1 VIRWMRAKW
10 LGMMLGM
17 CAAAAT
23 SANAQA
29 PAQGSVGSATSGQA
43 APAVGAHVDL
53 DNSYR
58 FGTADRVRI
67 IVFNEPTLSGEFN
80 VNSDGNLSLPLIGN
94 VKASGRTPN
103 EVISDVQS
111 KLADGYLREPR
122 VSLDVLTYR
131 PFYIMGEVNKPG
143 EYPYSNGLTVMN
155 AVARAEGFTYR
166 ANRNHVFIK
175 RAGKTTEQDFNLR
188 KEDPGVQPGDTVRIG
203 ERYF

>member
-1 VIRWMRAKW
+1 
-10 LGMMLGM
+10 MMLGM
-17 CAAAAT
+17 CAAATAH
-23 SANAQA
+23 APAEAQA
-29 PAQGSVGSATSGQA
+29 QG
-43 APAVGAHVDL
+43 AVGPATVVQAQPAAGAHADL

-143 EYPYSNGLTVMN
+143 EYAYSNGLTVMN

-166 ANRNHVFIK
+166 ANRNRVFIK
-175 RAGKTTEQDFNLR
+175 RAGKAKEENFDLH